1 MADTHFG
8 ARQVPL
14 ADKQALVDDVF
25 HSVAPRYDLMN
36 DLMSLGLHRAWK
48 DALVTALDPPKTRP
62 FALLDI
68 AGGTGD
74 VAMRTITAGGEQTR
88 ATVCDINPDMLAVG
102 RERAEALHL
111 GDAITFTEGN
121 AEALPFADRS
131 FDAVTIAFGI
141 RNVPRIDTAL
151 AEAFRVLRIGGKFLC
166 LEFST
171 VDVPGL
177 DRLYDFYSFNVIPA
191 LGRAVAG
198 DAESYRYLV
207 ESIRRF
213 PKPEA
218 FAAMLRAAGF
228 GRVSFQTNDRRHRGA
243 ALRLAFVI
251 SAPAH
256 LVRLGRA
263 GYVFAR
269 EGVFGIVDPSDVP
282 VPARPFLR
290 LARLIERRTTGA
302 ADTRLSAALTRLGPS
317 YVKLGQFLATRPDVV
332 GAALAKDLERL
343 QDQMPPFPQSEA
355 EAAVAASFGKPLKA
369 VFSSFGPPV
378 AAASIAQ
385 VHRATVETQVEPTDE
400 PHAVAVKVLRPGV
413 EKSFHVDLGDFTFA
427 ARHAENLSA
436 EARRLRFIEVVE
448 TLRRSVAVEMDFRL
462 EAAAL
467 SEMAENTKDDP
478 DFRVPAVDW
487 DRTTKEVLTLEW
499 IDATPLSD
507 RARLVAKGFDLPKLG
522 RMLIQTFLRH
532 ALRDG
537 FFHADMHPGNLFVDD
552 DGRLIAVDFGIMGRL
567 GLKER
572 LFLAEIL
579 HGFIARDYQR
589 VAEVH
594 FEAGYVPSHH
604 SVENFAQ
611 AIRAIGEPIHNR
623 TAEDIS
629 MAKLLTLLFEVTGLF
644 DMRTRPE
651 LLLLQ
656 KTMVVVEGVG
666 RSLDPK
672 LDMWTTAEPVV
683 REWMTR
689 HLGPAGKLEN
699 AALGV
704 TELGRFVGS
713 APGLLTRGARVLD
726 QLDEMTRD
734 GLLLSPQ
741 TIAEFDKAEGSRF
754 RWTLAA
760 LWAIAALLLWIAFKV
775 L

>member
-1 MADTHFG
+1 
-8 ARQVPL
+8 
-14 ADKQALVDDVF
+14 
-25 HSVAPRYDLMN
+25 
-36 DLMSLGLHRAWK
+36 
-48 DALVTALDPPKTRP
+48 
-62 FALLDI
+62 
-68 AGGTGD
+68 
-74 VAMRTITAGGEQTR
+74 
-88 ATVCDINPDMLAVG
+88 
-102 RERAEALHL
+102 
-111 GDAITFTEGN
+111 
-121 AEALPFADRS
+121 
-131 FDAVTIAFGI
+131 
-141 RNVPRIDTAL
+141 
-151 AEAFRVLRIGGKFLC
+151 
-166 LEFST
+166 
-171 VDVPGL
+171 
-177 DRLYDFYSFNVIPA
+177 
-191 LGRAVAG
+191 
-198 DAESYRYLV
+198 
-207 ESIRRF
+207 
-213 PKPEA
+213 
-218 FAAMLRAAGF
+218 
-228 GRVSFQTNDRRHRGA
+228 
-243 ALRLAFVI
+243 LRLAFVI

-263 GYVFAR
+263 SFVFAR
-269 EGVFGIVDPSDVP
+269 EGVFGIVDATAVP

-302 ADTRLSAALTRLGPS
+302 ADTRLSTALTRLGPS

-343 QDQMPPFPQSEA
+343 QDQMPPFPQGEA
-355 EAAVAASFGKPLKA
+355 EAAIAASFGKPLKS
-369 VFSSFGPPV
+369 VFSTFGPPV

-385 VHRATVETQVEPTDE
+385 VHRATVETQVGAQVGTTAEPR
-400 PHAVAVKVLRPGV
+400 AVAVKVLRPGV
-413 EKSFHVDLGDFTFA
+413 EKRFHADLGAFTFA
-427 ARHAENLSA
+427 AQHAENLSP
-436 EARRLRFIEVVE
+436 EARRLRLIEVVD
-448 TLRRSVAVEMDFRL
+448 TLRRSVMVEMDFRL

-499 IDATPLSD
+499 IDATPLTD

-522 RMLIQTFLRH
+522 RVLIQTFLRH

-552 DGRLIAVDFGIMGRL
+552 NGRLIAVDFGIMGRL
-567 GLKER
+567 GAKER

-579 HGFIARDYQR
+579 HGFITRDYQR

-594 FEAGYVPSHH
+594 FEAGYVPPHH

-672 LDMWTTAEPVV
+672 LDMWATAEPVV

-689 HLGPAGKLEN
+689 HLGPAGKLES
-699 AALGV
+699 AAQGMAEV
-704 TELGRFVGS
+704 GRFVGN

-726 QLDEMTRD
+726 QLDAMTRD
-734 GLLLSPQ
+734 GLVLSPQ

-760 LWAIAALLLWIAFKV
+760 LWAIAALLLWIAVKI